1 MRRDDAPP
9 IWLDTLRASLQDP
22 GKPHTFTALERR
34 PAAVLILLG
43 EGSAEDSAAASQ
55 NSGHDDAGPQLL
67 FIERAAGLRS
77 HPGQIAFP
85 GGGYEPGDRDL
96 ADTALRES
104 VEETGLDRDG
114 VQILG
119 ELATIEVPISGYQV
133 TPVLGWWRRPSSVAV
148 VDPGEVAA
156 VLQIPISRL
165 ADPDNR
171 YTMTHPNGRYG
182 PGFFIGELLIWGLTA
197 HMLDGVL
204 TRGGWQQ
211 PWDRRRTKEIP
222 DRYLGRG

>member
-1 MRRDDAPP
+1 MSPDDGVPA
-9 IWLDTLRASLQDP
+9 WLDTLRNSLDDP
-22 GKPHTFTALERR
+22 GTPHTFTEEERR

-43 EGSAEDSAAASQ
+43 EDTLP
-55 NSGHDDAGPQLL
+55 GPDGGAPVGGPDLL

-77 HPGQIAFP
+77 HPGQVAFP
-85 GGGYEPGDRDL
+85 GGGYEPGDHDL

-114 VQILG
+114 VQVLG

-133 TPVLGWWRRPSSVAV
+133 TPVLGWWRRPSPIGV

-156 VLQIPISRL
+156 VLRIPIARL
-165 ADPDNR
+165 ADPENR
-171 YTMTHPNGRYG
+171 FTMTHPSGRYG

-197 HMLDGVL
+197 YMVDGVL

-211 PWDRRRTKEIP
+211 PWDRRRTKNIP
-222 DRYLGRG
+222 DRYLGRV